1 MGEMGMEIH
10 SAADSDR
17 IYPTLA
23 NIVHGFVRILV
34 RAYVKMKTAT
44 FTGSRLS
51 CTLTL
56 DLGQTVC

>member
-1 MGEMGMEIH
+1 MGEVGVEIH
-10 SAADSDR
+10 SSADSDW
-17 IYPTLA
+17 IYPSLA
-23 NIVHGFVRILV
+23 NIVHEFVRILV